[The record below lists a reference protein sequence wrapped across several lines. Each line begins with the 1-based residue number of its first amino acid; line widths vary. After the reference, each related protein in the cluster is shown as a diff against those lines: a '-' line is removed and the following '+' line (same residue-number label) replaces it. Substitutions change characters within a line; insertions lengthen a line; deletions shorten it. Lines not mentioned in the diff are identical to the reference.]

1 MPYLLA
7 LVSAAC
13 YGANIFCTHAG
24 TRLGKVDSNQV
35 LIVNLVSGMLFL
47 SLVEAAILVKTGLPR
62 IGWAGIAFFVASG
75 LAGPFLGRIF
85 SIRSIQRIGGT
96 RTASLRMS
104 EIVITI
110 LLAFLILGE
119 RISLLAFLGVAALL
133 GGIVLLVNKKRAAD
147 SRGERN
153 PGLAADP
160 EKRFRQA
167 GTGVSLNT
175 GILLPFVAATF
186 FAGSRIFSQLG
197 LNEMPSPLLGA
208 LCGTVAAVIS
218 NSLVMSVSGRLSAS
232 WQVSP
237 RQLFFFALSGIGG
250 SLGLLLLMLAMNM
263 GGMVSLVG
271 ALKNTSPLFTLLLS
285 WLFLKDAE
293 RIDAGLIAS
302 ILLIVAGAVLIVL

>member
-7 LVSAAC
+7 LISAAC

-35 LIVNLVSGMLFL
+35 LIINLVSGTLFL
-47 SLVEAAILVKTGLPR
+47 SLVEAGILVKSGLPR
-62 IGWAGIAFFVASG
+62 ISWAGIAFFVASG
-75 LAGPFLGRIF
+75 LGGPFLGRMF

-104 EIVITI
+104 EIFITI

-119 RISLLAFLGVAALL
+119 RIPPIAFLGAAVLL
-133 GGIVLLVNKKRAAD
+133 GGILLLVNKKK
-147 SRGERN
+147 N
-153 PGLAADP
+153 PGPTAEPDRHSPPAGSAA
-160 EKRFRQA
+160 A
-167 GTGVSLNT
+167 ALSLNP
-175 GILLPFVAATF
+175 GIVLPFVSALF

-197 LNEMPSPLLGA
+197 LNEMPSPILGA

-218 NSLVMSVSGRLSAS
+218 NSLVLAVSGHLKAR
-232 WQVSP
+232 WQISP
-237 RQLFFFALSGIGG
+237 RQLFFFILSGIGG

-263 GGMVSLVG
+263 GGLVSLVG
-271 ALKNTSPLFTLLLS
+271 ALKNTSPLFTLMLS
-285 WLFLKDAE
+285 WLFLKDVE
-293 RIDAGLIAS
+293 KIDAGLIAS